1 MRPAGTRA
9 QWILMKFLALA
20 LFALAVAA
28 AGGVSAAS
36 QTPISSLAA
45 LHALTNQQAIQ
56 RLPARFEGT
65 VTYYRD
71 YDTDLFV
78 QDGDLA
84 IYVAAMAGL
93 HLAPGD
99 RVLITG
105 KTQDSFRPIVVAS
118 NVSRIGHGPLP
129 KPVAATA
136 AELFS
141 AQRDCQLATI
151 RGIIRSAEMKWT
163 GAARRNLYLQVL
175 IDGGYIDV
183 AVSTEEDSARNGL
196 LDAEAEIT
204 GVVTSEFDQKMQQSG
219 ARLDV
224 QAISDVR
231 ILKPAVSTP
240 ALLPTTPIEDVL
252 SGYHIRDL
260 SQRLQVKG
268 TITYYQPG
276 ASVVLQ
282 NGSQSIWIL
291 TQTEIP
297 LRVGDLAYGSGIP
310 DTRHGYLSLD
320 HGEIR
325 DTGVSAPIV
334 PAPVHW
340 NEFGFGEHA
349 FNLVSEDGQLLSEVR
364 EAAQDEFVLTS
375 NGRVFSAI
383 YRHPRGMD
391 AQQLPPLKQVAAG
404 SRIRVT
410 GVSMFYSSD
419 PFNGPV
425 ESALLIRSFDDIA
438 VLASPSWFSRRNLVI
453 IIAALA
459 VIVLFASGRGWQL
472 ERRMSR
478 HSAAAAA
485 RTSREAEIERQRS
498 HILEKINKT
507 GPLDEILELVT
518 ALGSYCLRG
527 APCWCELKDG
537 TRLGQLPP
545 AMPGL
550 VPLRQE
556 LYAAPDAPA
565 GFIAA
570 TLLPGS
576 KPGPAET
583 EIMSR
588 AANLASLAIATRRLY
603 ADLVHRTEFD
613 MLTDAHN
620 RFFFERAL
628 DLRIQIAE
636 ATSETFGILY
646 FDLDDFKQ
654 VNDSYGHR
662 VGDAYLQ
669 QFAERIR
676 GQLRGQDKLAR
687 IGGDEFAVLVPLVHG
702 HHDLEEIMA
711 RLEASLRQPL
721 VIEGQPFH
729 ASASFG
735 VALYPDDGK
744 TRDALLDVADKKMY
758 SAKSGKRS
766 ATGVTAP

>member
-1 MRPAGTRA
+1 M
-9 QWILMKFLALA
+9 ALA
-20 LFALAVAA
+20 IAA
-28 AGGVSAAS
+28 AGGGFAAS

-45 LHALTNQQAIQ
+45 LHALSNRQAIQ
-56 RLPARFEGT
+56 RLPVRFEAT

-84 IYVAAMAGL
+84 IYVAATAGL
-93 HLAPGD
+93 HLVPGD

-118 NVSRIGHGPLP
+118 SVSRIGHGPLP
-129 KPVAATA
+129 QPVAASA

-141 AQRDCQLATI
+141 AQRDCRLATI
-151 RGIIRSAEMKWT
+151 HGIIRSAEMKWT
-163 GAARRNLYLQVL
+163 GAGKRNLYLQVL

-183 AVSTEEDSARNGL
+183 AISTEDDSARNGL

-224 QAISDVR
+224 QSMSGVR
-231 ILKPAVSTP
+231 ILKPAASSP

-252 SGYHIRDL
+252 SGYHIRDF

-297 LRVGDLAYGSGIP
+297 LRVGDLAYASGIP

-325 DTGVSAPIV
+325 DSGLAAPIV
-334 PAPVHW
+334 PAPVNW
-340 NEFGFGEHA
+340 NEIGFGEHA
-349 FNLVSEDGQLLSEVR
+349 FNLVSEEGQLLSEVR
-364 EAAQDEFVLTS
+364 EAAQDEFVLAS
-375 NGRVFSAI
+375 NGRIFSAI

-391 AQQLPPLKQVAAG
+391 AQQLPPLKQVTAG

-425 ESALLIRSFDDIA
+425 ESALLIRGFDDIT

-459 VIVLFASGRGWQL
+459 IVVLFASGRGWQL

-478 HSAAAAA
+478 DSAAAAA
-485 RTSREAEIERQRS
+485 RTGREAEIERQRS
-498 HILEKINKT
+498 RILEKINGT
-507 GPLDEILELVT
+507 GPLNEILELVT
-518 ALGSYCLRG
+518 AYGSYCLRG
-527 APCWCELKDG
+527 APCWCELRDG

-545 AMPGL
+545 NMNGL

-556 LYAAPDAPA
+556 LHAAPDVAA
-565 GFIAA
+565 GFIAV

-576 KPGPAET
+576 KPGSTET
-583 EIMSR
+583 EILSK

-620 RFFFERAL
+620 RFFFEKEL
-628 DLRIQIAE
+628 DQRIQIAE
-636 ATSETFGILY
+636 ATGETFGILY

-654 VNDSYGHR
+654 INDSHGHR
-662 VGDAYLQ
+662 IGDVYLQ
-669 QFAERIR
+669 QFAHRIR
-676 GQLRGQDKLAR
+676 GQLRGHDKLAR

-702 HHDLEEIMA
+702 HRHLEEVA
-711 RLEASLRQPL
+711 VRLESSLLQPL
-721 VIEGQPFH
+721 VIDGRSFQ

-735 VALYPDDGK
+735 IALYPDDGK
-744 TRDALLDVADKKMY
+744 TRDALLDTADRMMY
-758 SAKSGKRS
+758 AAKSGKRS
-766 ATGVTAP
+766 ASTAPTGV